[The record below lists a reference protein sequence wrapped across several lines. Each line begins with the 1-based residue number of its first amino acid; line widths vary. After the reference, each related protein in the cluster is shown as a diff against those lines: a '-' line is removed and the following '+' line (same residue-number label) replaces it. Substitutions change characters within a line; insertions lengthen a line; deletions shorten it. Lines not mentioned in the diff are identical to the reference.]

1 MRPLHK
7 KRKRRA
13 NAASLIVL
21 INERTTRP
29 HVFAVP
35 KVRRR
40 VYELFGAQGSGER
53 GAKAGAGPALTSF
66 QFAVACTL
74 VALLTA
80 SALPAPKNLHTLC
93 ALFLFLSASA
103 SPRFSPRSCGP
114 CSSPVDS
121 LSSCLFDFVVC
132 CIFLICSFFGRR
144 RRPTV
149 RSSSTTLPA
158 LGRDTAYMRLSHS
171 RLFTLRTCFIYFLIN
186 LMRQFCV
193 AFCGALHTFRGRLRS
208 DCVCSSATRNR
219 KTQAHIHTR
228 THTHNVIRKLLHFVY
243 SQRSCR
249 SWRSM

>member
-35 KVRRR
+35 QVRRR
-40 VYELFGAQGSGER
+40 VYERRTWSRSGNGASSDIVSICSCMHFSRAANGFSIACPQ
-53 GAKAGAGPALTSF
+53 KLTTLLALS
-66 QFAVACTL
+66 
-74 VALLTA
+74 
-80 SALPAPKNLHTLC
+80 
-93 ALFLFLSASA
+93 LFLSLSA
-103 SPRFSPRSCGP
+103 SPRSFQLPSRLVVELFIRFCRVLHFLNLQFFWSALFLHDPPRPSPG
-114 CSSPVDS
+114 
-121 LSSCLFDFVVC
+121 
-132 CIFLICSFFGRR
+132 
-144 RRPTV
+144 
-149 RSSSTTLPA
+149 
-158 LGRDTAYMRLSHS
+158 TAYMRLSHS

-193 AFCGALHTFRGRLRS
+193 AFCGALHTFRSRLRF

-219 KTQAHIHTR
+219 KTQAH
-228 THTHNVIRKLLHFVY
+228 THTHTCTHAHNVIRKLLHFVY

>member
-1 MRPLHK
+1 MHFS
-7 KRKRRA
+7 RA
-13 NAASLIVL
+13 ANGFSIAC
-21 INERTTRP
+21 P
-29 HVFAVP
+29 Q
-35 KVRRR
+35 K
-40 VYELFGAQGSGER
+40 
-53 GAKAGAGPALTSF
+53 LT
-66 QFAVACTL
+66 
-74 VALLTA
+74 
-80 SALPAPKNLHTLC
+80 TLC

-114 CSSPVDS
+114 SSSPVDS

-149 RSSSTTLPA
+149 RCSSTTLPA
-158 LGRDTAYMRLSHS
+158 SGRDTAYMRLSHS

-219 KTQAHIHTR
+219 KTQAH
-228 THTHNVIRKLLHFVY
+228 THTHTHAHNVIRKLLHFVY